1 VAGATGHAFDRF
13 QEFTMASSTEFKA
26 IRTGSTGRGF
36 ASMDP
41 ERQREVPGNTI
52 RTAPETWS
60 PLRPARPARSD
71 WMRAQPDRDAGMFEG
86 SSSRRSR

>member
-1 VAGATGHAFDRF
+1 
-13 QEFTMASSTEFKA
+13 MASSTEFKA
-26 IRTGSTGRGF
+26 IRTGSIGRGF

-52 RTAPETWS
+52 RTAPEAGS
-60 PLRPARPARSD
+60 PLRPRAARPD
-71 WMRAQPDRDAGMFEG
+71 WMRALPDRDAGMFEG